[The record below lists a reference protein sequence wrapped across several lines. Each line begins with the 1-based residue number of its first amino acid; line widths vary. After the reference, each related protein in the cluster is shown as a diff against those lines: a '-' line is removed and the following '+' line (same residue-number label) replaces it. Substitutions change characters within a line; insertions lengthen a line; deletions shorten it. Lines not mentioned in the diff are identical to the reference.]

1 MKVESVP
8 KSGCRCDGAFS
19 SPERERREEGSRY
32 LSTVLLLCSRSDA
45 ITGYDYSIV
54 RACA

>member
-8 KSGCRCDGAFS
+8 RSGCRCDGAFS
-19 SPERERREEGSRY
+19 KPERGRLIDGYRY

-45 ITGYDYSIV
+45 ITGYEYSIV